1 MRKQQFGA
9 TVIVVLVMLVILA
22 GLVALIWKGMLL
34 VSPNAARVWALLAT
48 SLLPVFA
55 WGGWYFGHTEARGR
69 LAGIDQ
75 TVDKVMGAAT
85 KAAGLGV
92 STRQAMHRQKPLV
105 ESYVVLPEV
114 EIVQRQLPSGQDIV
128 EL

>member
-9 TVIVVLVMLVILA
+9 MLIVALVMLAIIA
-22 GLVALIWKGMLL
+22 GLMALIWRGMLK
-34 VSPNAARVWALLAT
+34 VPPNVARLWALLAT
-48 SLLPVFA
+48 ALLPVFA
-55 WGGWYFGHTEARGR
+55 WGGWFFGHTEARGR

-75 TVDKVMGAAT
+75 AVDRVMGAAT

-92 STRQAMHRQKPLV
+92 STRRAMRRQEPI

-114 EIVQRQLPSGQDIV
+114 EIVQRQLPPGQKVI